1 LAKSLFAG
9 SPVAFGGAQDWGKL
23 AGMTTQSA
31 SKPGDHQILTSQ
43 LCIGLYIHLD
53 LPWTE
58 HPFSFSSFRIKN
70 LDQIA
75 TIQSLGLDRVRYSP
89 DKSEAEPL
97 QVPAKESAGNEPAAI
112 HHEADPAAHAKLER
126 LERIAA
132 HHAKINSCER
142 DLMSKARSLKSINHN
157 LFARPEEAHKEAQ
170 ALVDSIADSMLVDT
184 DMAIH
189 LMVDKVGG
197 EDAYHHALNVAIMSM
212 MLAREMSAPAAAV
225 RLIGLGALL
234 HDVGKIDIPDR
245 ILHKT
250 SGLTRPELALLHQHC
265 ATGVGIASRMGVP
278 REALLI
284 IEQHHE
290 RVDGSGYPNRLHGE
304 QLTLLSKIVAV
315 VNAYDNLCNPL
326 DPGRALTPHEAL
338 SIMYGQQ
345 RAGFDAKVM
354 ASFVRSVGIYPP
366 GTVVVLSN
374 GTIGL
379 VVSVNSSKPLKPTV
393 LVYDPA
399 VPKAS
404 AMVVD
409 LEQEPE
415 VAVSKTLK
423 PQSLPQ
429 AVHDYLSPRKRITYF
444 FEMES
449 GKAVG

>member
-1 LAKSLFAG
+1 MK
-9 SPVAFGGAQDWGKL
+9 
-23 AGMTTQSA
+23 TQSA
-31 SKPGDHQILTSQ
+31 GNKLGEHQILTSQ
-43 LCIGLYIHLD
+43 LCIGLYVHLD

-58 HPFSFSSFRIKN
+58 HPFSFSSFCIKN

-75 TIQSLGLDRVRYSP
+75 VIQSLGLERVRYSP
-89 DKSEAEPL
+89 EKSDAEPL
-97 QVPAKESAGNEPAAI
+97 AVPDKEQAAEPVAS
-112 HHEADPAAHAKLER
+112 HTETDPASKAKVER

-132 HHAKINSCER
+132 HHAKISACER
-142 DLMSKARSLKSINHN
+142 DLMSKARSFKSINQN
-157 LFARPEEAHKEAQ
+157 LFARPEDAHKEAQ
-170 ALVDSIADSMLVDT
+170 LLVDSIADSMLVES

-197 EDAYHHALNVAIMSM
+197 EDAYHHALNVSIMSM
-212 MLAREMSAPAAAV
+212 MLAREMRAPAAAV
-225 RLIGLGALL
+225 KLVGLGALL
-234 HDVGKIDIPDR
+234 HDIGKIDIPDR
-245 ILHKT
+245 VLHKT
-250 SGLTRPELALLHQHC
+250 SALTKPELALLQQHC
-265 ATGVGIASRMGVP
+265 ATGVAIASRMGVP

-284 IEQHHE
+284 IDQHHE
-290 RVDGSGYPNRLHGE
+290 RVDGSGYPNKLQGAH
-304 QLTLLSKIVAV
+304 LTLLSKIVAV
-315 VNAYDNLCNPL
+315 VNYYDNLCNPF
-326 DPGRALTPHEAL
+326 DVQRAFTPHEAL

-409 LEQEPE
+409 LEQEPDVT
-415 VAVSKTLK
+415 VAKTMK

-444 FEMES
+444 FEMQS
-449 GKAVG
+449 GKAAG